1 MGISLKHPEVLVF
14 CDLSNFHHI
23 KTLLKEPA
31 GGFMSQIV
39 EAEINETGSSNRTR
53 PKTSKGS
60 RRERKNPA
68 IEGLRKLV
76 KDLESI

>member
-1 MGISLKHPEVLVF
+1 MSCNGSYLHNIE
-14 CDLSNFHHI
+14 
-23 KTLLKEPA
+23 TLLKEPA

-60 RRERKNPA
+60 RRERENPA
-68 IEGLRKLV
+68 IEGSRKFV